1 MSKLSLNFV
10 LRLIKYSCL
19 LFLVFNL
26 HASESIKLDKLL
38 KKIDIASSFEDR
50 RQGLMFRNS
59 IPEDYGMFFIWE
71 RKKQQC
77 MWMKD
82 TFMPLSIAYI
92 SNEGEIL
99 EIYDM
104 VPFSRKSV
112 CSRSNVK
119 YALEVNEGWF
129 KKNNLFVGDV
139 VNIESIIS
147 NDK

>member
-1 MSKLSLNFV
+1 MSRLYLNFV
-10 LRLIKYSCL
+10 QRSFKHLIF
-19 LFLVFNL
+19 LFFIQN
-26 HASESIKLDKLL
+26 AYAFKN
-38 KKIDIASSFEDR
+38 IDLNDYLIEIEVVSKFEDR
-50 RQGLMFRNS
+50 KKGLMYRKS
-59 IPEDYGMFFIWE
+59 IPDDYGMFFAWSYE
-71 RKKQQC
+71 KKQC

>member
-1 MSKLSLNFV
+1 MSKQYLNSVQKLF
-10 LRLIKYSCL
+10 KYFIFL
-19 LFLVFNL
+19 LFVSNL
-26 HASESIKLDKLL
+26 HASKI
-38 KKIDIASSFEDR
+38 IDIKEYLSEIEIVSKYEDR
-50 RQGLMFRNS
+50 KTGLMYRRF
-59 IPEDYGMFFIWE
+59 IPKDYGMLFIWPE
-71 RKKQQC
+71 KEQQC